1 MLMEIR
7 ALKGTKDIFGEE
19 MRKWLDMEE
28 TIRQLCDDFG
38 FTQIRTPMFEFTN
51 LFQRGVGDT
60 TDVVQKEMYSFV
72 DKGDN
77 AITLKPESTAGV
89 VRSYLEHNM
98 GADTQPIKLY
108 YISPTFRY
116 EKPQAGRQR
125 QFHQFGVEMFGS
137 DSPTA
142 DAEIISIGYE
152 LLKRIGLKK
161 IELHINSLGDR
172 ECRKKYNEALKAYL
186 ETKKDGLCPLCNER
200 REKNPLRVLDCKNPN
215 CQELFHDAPTVLD
228 TLGEECMAHFNKVQE
243 LLTAMDIPFIV
254 DPKIVRG
261 LDYYTKT
268 VFEFVSNDIGSQGT
282 VCGGGRYNGLVEEL
296 GGKPTPAVGFGA
308 GMERLILAKEAENG
322 NTLAPV
328 TRDLFLGY
336 RGDDAAVTAYKLIT
350 QLRSAGVSAESDHLQ
365 RSVKAQM
372 KFANKIGAKYSAII
386 GESEMEGQVIQLKN
400 METGETKEV
409 AFSDLVQVMKEE
421 LGK

>member
-1 MLMEIR
+1 MEIR
-7 ALKGTKDIFGEE
+7 ALKGTKDIFGDE
-19 MRKWLDMEE
+19 MRKWLEMEE
-28 TIRQLCDDFG
+28 TIRGLCDDFG

-51 LFQRGVGDT
+51 LFQRSVGDT
-60 TDVVQKEMYSFV
+60 TDVVQKEMYSFI
-72 DKGDN
+72 DKGEN

-89 VRSYLEHNM
+89 ARSYIEHNM
-98 GADTQPIKLY
+98 GADVQPIKVY
-108 YISPTFRY
+108 YMSPTFRY

-152 LLKRIGLKK
+152 LLKRMGINKV
-161 IELHINSLGDR
+161 ELHINSLGDP
-172 ECRKKYNEALKAYL
+172 ECRKKYNEALKAFL

-200 REKNPLRVLDCKNPN
+200 REKNPLRVLDCKNPA
-215 CQELFHDAPTVLD
+215 CQEMFHDAPTVLD
-228 TLGEECMAHFNKVQE
+228 TLGEGCKAHFEKVQE
-243 LLTAMDIPFIV
+243 LLTAMGIPFVV

-268 VFEFVSNDIGSQGT
+268 VFEFVSCDIGAQGT
-282 VCGGGRYNGLVEEL
+282 VCGGGRYNGLIQEI

-308 GMERLILAKEAENG
+308 GMERLILAKEAEQG
-322 NTLAPV
+322 NTLPPA

-336 RGDDAAVTAYKLIT
+336 RGEEATITAYKLIT
-350 QLRSAGVSAESDHLQ
+350 ELRSAGISAESDHLQ

-386 GESEMEGQVIQLKN
+386 GESELENQVINLKN

-409 AFSDLVQVMKEE
+409 SFADLVSVMKEE
-421 LGK
+421 LAK